1 MVSLCHIA
9 VLDCWLKNTG
19 GLHGSSYLNE
29 GFRKLLMDTLKD
41 ETYLEDEENTIAGCV
56 ERIMINDFEYRL
68 KRTFDCYTARGYKDF
83 DVPGLRE
90 NPEKEGFKR
99 GRLRVHV
106 YASW

>member
-1 MVSLCHIA
+1 
-9 VLDCWLKNTG
+9 
-19 GLHGSSYLNE
+19 
-29 GFRKLLMDTLKD
+29 MDTLKD

-90 NPEKEGFKR
+90 NPQKDGFKK